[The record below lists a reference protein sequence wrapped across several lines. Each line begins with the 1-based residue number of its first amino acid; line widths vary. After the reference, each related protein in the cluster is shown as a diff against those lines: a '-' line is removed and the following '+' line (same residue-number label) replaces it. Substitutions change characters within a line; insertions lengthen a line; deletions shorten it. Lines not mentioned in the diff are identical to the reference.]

1 MRNKTP
7 KIMKKG
13 FLNVVTALCIGL
25 FAACSQ
31 EEEIVS
37 ATGEVETVSI
47 SAELPIA
54 QTGTRGLP
62 TTDDKHQL
70 RCILEVWDTA
80 ENGKMLKRIEKLA
93 TEATDAGKLQF
104 SFSVDKNVGYQCLL
118 WADFIDAP
126 ATQVGEGDNT
136 TYTDKYYN
144 TDNLKA
150 IDFKVV
156 DASLLFN
163 NPASDAFCG
172 TLAKGTL
179 SVTLKRPFAKVTLT
193 DTSDYITGCTGLG
206 VTYNTPSG
214 YNIATQTTTATTAV
228 SATGLAVSGK
238 NWFSTFIF
246 APQVVKKLEQDIK
259 MTFTKDDKAA
269 TRTVKSGDISL
280 LANTESNVS
289 ADFSKGEEGG
299 EPEEPVDPTV
309 LKIGQL
315 VNKDG
320 TVVDEYDAENTV
332 AIVFAVGAKGDD
344 AIGNY
349 GAAFAP
355 KTIIGYAMALTSIT
369 RSYLGTSTDIFP
381 AFTPTGTTPF
391 EDNDYNGYT
400 YSEAMLEAVKPIT
413 GSVVFT
419 KYAEWKLANAHT
431 VDNLSGWYIPSG
443 TQIKDICSMVYGLK
457 VGKEEVTTG
466 KNEAFIAAYNKV
478 IETAGNR
485 DNVIDLGK
493 DGNGGVFML
502 SSYMTKTGFAAML
515 TACENNAVTSVS
527 TNIPKAL
534 TITTQYAIRP
544 VLTIFK

>member
-37 ATGEVETVSI
+37 TTSEVETVSI

-80 ENGKMLKRIEKLA
+80 ENGKKLKRIEKLA
-93 TEATDAGKLQF
+93 TEATKDGKLQF
-104 SFSVDKNVGYQCLL
+104 SFSVDKNVNYQCLL

-126 ATQVGEGDNT
+126 AIPAAEGDNA
-136 TYTDKYYN
+136 TYTDKYYH
-144 TDNLKA
+144 TASLKA
-150 IDFKVV
+150 IGFKAT
-156 DASLLFN
+156 DASLFN
-163 NPASDAFCG
+163 NPAADAFCG
-172 TLAKGTL
+172 TLTKGTL

-193 DTSDYITGCTGLG
+193 DTSDYITGCTALG

-246 APQVVKKLEQDIK
+246 APQAVKKLEQDIT

-299 EPEEPVDPTV
+299 EPEVPPTA
-309 LKIGQL
+309 LKIGQF

-320 TVVDEYDAENTV
+320 TVTTEYNKDN
-332 AIVFAVGAKGDD
+332 
-344 AIGNY
+344 AIGIVYATAEEKTDASSY
-349 GAAFAP
+349 GGG
-355 KTIIGYAMALTSIT
+355 KKVSGYAMALTSIT
-369 RSYLGTSTDIFP
+369 RSPLGASTDNFP

-431 VDNLSGWYIPSG
+431 ADNLSGWYIPSG
-443 TQIKDICSMVYGLK
+443 SQIKDICSMVYGLK
-457 VGKEEVTTG
+457 AGKEEVTTG
-466 KNEAFIAAYNKV
+466 KNEAFIAAYNHV
-478 IETAGNR
+478 ITTAGNR
-485 DNVIDLGK
+485 DNVIDLGR
-493 DGNGGVFML
+493 DGKSTTFML
-502 SSYMTKTGFAAML
+502 SSYMTVTGFAAML

-527 TNIPKAL
+527 TNIPKTL
-534 TITTQYAIRP
+534 SITTQYAIRP